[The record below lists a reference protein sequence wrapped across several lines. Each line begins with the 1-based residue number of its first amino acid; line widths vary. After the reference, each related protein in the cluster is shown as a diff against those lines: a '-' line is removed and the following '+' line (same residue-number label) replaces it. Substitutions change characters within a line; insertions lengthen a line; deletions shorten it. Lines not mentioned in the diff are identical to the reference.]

1 MHTLIALLLA
11 SAAHAQ
17 SCDAKKLAKDLETA
31 SPVAVPKLFLELA
44 ACDPAAANKSAA
56 LAMGK
61 TLAGDEG
68 NQAALAALKAGAQKP
83 VMDWVDGLEPDH
95 RSAAMLW
102 FGDQCAQVPEVGQF
116 FVDSAAQKTDIFLR
130 ERWYRGMS
138 KCRVEGVQNLLRD
151 IVEKD
156 SLKLNRE
163 SRFGLLEVYARNLG
177 KAAIPHLKATALQL
191 GDPKE
196 IRLVL
201 NAFGDAANVGA
212 VEGLDQATAKEAIA
226 AIEELAPQTHP
237 EAVEQV
243 RDTLAALGAP
253 EKGDAVVK
261 YRWPDRFADGSYAWA
276 VVATEEATCKNGK
289 VQVVLHHGLLT
300 SGDKWPDTLKSS
312 VEAAAT
318 TAWGLDAAAKC
329 KGTGTT
335 TVVMS
340 TEPMSSEESLAEFV
354 KANREA
360 YDKAA
365 KTAWKAEEIAE
376 DTAPF

>member
-1 MHTLIALLLA
+1 MHTLFALLLA
-11 SAAHAQ
+11 SAASAQ

-31 SPVAVPKLFLELA
+31 SPVAVPKMFLELVT
-44 ACDPAAANKSAA
+44 CDPAAANKAAA

-68 NQAALAALKAGAQKP
+68 NQAALAALKVGAQKP
-83 VMDWVDGLEPDH
+83 VMDWVDGLEPDF
-95 RSAAMLW
+95 RSSTMLW

-116 FVDSAAQKTDIFLR
+116 FVDSANQKTDVFLK

-138 KCRVEGVQNLLRD
+138 KCRVEGVQNVLRE

-177 KAAIPHLKATALQL
+177 KGAIPHLKATALQL

-201 NAFGDAANVGA
+201 NAFADAANVGA
-212 VEGLDQATAKEAIA
+212 VEGMDEAAAKEAIA
-226 AIEELAPQTHP
+226 AIVELAPQTHP
-237 EAVEQV
+237 EAIDQV
-243 RDTLAALGAP
+243 RDTLRALGAT
-253 EKGDAVVK
+253 DQANASVK
-261 YRWPDRFADGSYAWA
+261 YRWPDRFADGNYAWA
-276 VVATEEATCKNGK
+276 VVATELATCKNGK
-289 VQVVLHHGLLT
+289 SMALLHTGLLT
-300 SGDKWPDTLKSS
+300 AGEVWPDALSADL
-312 VEAAAT
+312 EAAAKR
-318 TAWGLDAAAKC
+318 AWGLDAAAKC

-340 TEPMSSEESLAEFV
+340 DEPMSSEESLAAFV
-354 KANREA
+354 KENRKA
-360 YDKAA
+360 YDDAA
-365 KTAWKAEEIAE
+365 KGAWKAEEIAE